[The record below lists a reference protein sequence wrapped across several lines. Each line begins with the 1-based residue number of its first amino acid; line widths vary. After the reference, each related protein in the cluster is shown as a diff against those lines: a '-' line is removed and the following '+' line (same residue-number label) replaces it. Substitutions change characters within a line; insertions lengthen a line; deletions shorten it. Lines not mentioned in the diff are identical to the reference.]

1 MKTPIIGRE
10 ENLNAAVMF
19 AVKDPEDSDVNSMFA
34 AIEMYDELRK
44 VEPNVEVA
52 TIAGSPSVGY
62 QSDRILASQLEQV
75 IEKVKPEEVILVS
88 DGAEDEAVYP
98 IISSRVRISSVR
110 KVVVKQHRGAEG
122 TFYVLK
128 SAVREKHFLTP
139 IALIF
144 LMLSSSALVSMIL
157 SAVFFPDPA
166 LGGTTLSTLLN
177 KLPGIGVAMLGI
189 MLAFYMIAYTYD
201 WSRRLSKWYEDTSQA
216 LRTGR
221 VRLTTN
227 MIAIVLLVIGAVIV
241 DSLTANTPGSAQ
253 PWPRILNFASIFL
266 WFVMGSAL
274 TSGIGRAL
282 DAYFSTGRFQYSYLV
297 VGFSLLGITA
307 GLFAAL
313 RVLLVVLQTSQPDLF
328 EVLSQFGVWL
338 LLAIAIG
345 IGGGIFGRK
354 VRRMERKLRAA
365 KEAKLQA
372 DGGDDEFHQKIRKKK
387 ID

>member
-1 MKTPIIGRE
+1 
-10 ENLNAAVMF
+10 MF

-110 KVVVKQHRGAEG
+110 KVVVKQHRSAEG
-122 TFYVLK
+122 TFYVIK
-128 SAVREKHFLTP
+128 SAIREKHFLTP
-139 IALIF
+139 VALII
-144 LMLSSSALVSMIL
+144 LMLSGFALTSIL
-157 SAVFFPDPA
+157 ANAFFPSDPKAPPPFASLILELTNIGISVTAIVIA
-166 LGGTTLSTLLN
+166 L
-177 KLPGIGVAMLGI
+177 
-189 MLAFYMIAYTYD
+189 YMIAYTYD
-201 WSRRLSKWYEDTSQA
+201 WSRRLSKWYEDTANS

-221 VRLTTN
+221 VRISFN
-227 MIAIVLLVIGAVIV
+227 VIALLILVIGGVVAYAVT
-241 DSLTANTPGSAQ
+241 STAQLEPR
-253 PWPRILNFASIFL
+253 PWPQVLKFASYFL
-266 WFVMGSAL
+266 WVATGSAL
-274 TSGIGRAL
+274 ASGVGRAL
-282 DAYFSTGRFQYSYLV
+282 DAYLSTGRFQYSYMV
-297 VGFSLLGITA
+297 TGFSLLGITA
-307 GLFAAL
+307 AVYASLQ
-313 RVLLVVLQTSQPDLF
+313 VLHNLLIAKDQFKLAEELT
-328 EVLSQFGVWL
+328 QFGIWL
-338 LLAIAIG
+338 TLAIAVG
-345 IGGGIFGRK
+345 VGGGVFGRK

-372 DGGDDEFHQKIRKKK
+372 DGGEHESKQKIGKKR